1 MQDSLSLVIVEDE
14 EDAIQL
20 LSNLVRDYCP
30 ELNLVGIAKNVSEA
44 VVLINDTNP
53 DVLMLDVTLGNES
66 CFDVLKQIT
75 NMNFHLIFTTAYA
88 EYALDAFQY
97 NAVYYLLKPYSI
109 SEIRKAV
116 VKVMDNE
123 TLKLAKKDKHKFIK
137 IYTSDGRDT
146 IKIEDIIYIHAAGA
160 YSSIYTLEKTYVISK
175 SLKELETD
183 IDSATFIRSH
193 HSYLVNTKFIS
204 KLKKIDNAEFITMTT
219 GEDLPIS
226 RRKKEEVLKIIKA
239 GN

>member
-1 MQDSLSLVIVEDE
+1 MQDLLSLVIVEDE

-30 ELNLVGIAKNVSEA
+30 EFNLVGIAKNVSEA
-44 VVLINDTNP
+44 VELISNTRP
-53 DVLMLDVTLGNES
+53 SVLMLDVTLGNES
-66 CFDVLKQIT
+66 CFDVLKQIP
-75 NMNFHLIFTTAYA
+75 NFDFHLVFTTAYA

-116 VKVMDNE
+116 VKVLDNE
-123 TLKLAKKDKHKFIK
+123 TLKKTKKTNNKYIK
-137 IYTSDGRDT
+137 VHTTEGSET
-146 IKIEDIIYIHAAGA
+146 IKTADIIYIHAAGA
-160 YSSIYTLEKTYVISK
+160 YSTIYSTSKSYIISK
-175 SLKELETD
+175 SLKELEAE
-183 IDSATFIRSH
+183 IDSSTFIRSH
-193 HSYLVNTKFIS
+193 NSYLVNANYIS
-204 KLKKIDNAEFITMTT
+204 KLKKADNAEFITLFN

-226 RRKKEEVLKIIKA
+226 RRKKEEVMKIIKV

>member
-1 MQDSLSLVIVEDE
+1 MQDLLSLVIVEDE
-14 EDAIQL
+14 EDSIQL

-30 ELNLVGIAKNVSEA
+30 EFNLVGIAKNVKDA
-44 VVLINDTNP
+44 VGLINDTRP
-53 DVLMLDVTLGNES
+53 SVLMLDVTLGNES
-66 CFDVLKQIT
+66 CFDVLKQIS
-75 NMNFHLIFTTAYA
+75 NFDFHLVFTTAYA

-116 VKVMDNE
+116 AKVMDNE
-123 TLKLAKKDKHKFIK
+123 TLKKTKKNTNKYIK
-137 IYTSDGRDT
+137 IHTNEGSET
-146 IKIEDIIYIHAAGA
+146 IKTDHIIYVHAAGA
-160 YSSIYTLEKTYVISK
+160 YSTIHTTVKTYIISK

-183 IDSATFIRSH
+183 IDSSTFIRSH
-193 HSYLVNTKFIS
+193 HSYLVNTNYIA
-204 KLKKIDNAEFITMTT
+204 KLKKADNAEYITLSS

-226 RRKKEEVLKIIKA
+226 RRKKDEVMRIIKV